1 MKSTTWT
8 RLGHWYLWPWDLGGH
23 RDMFLFSHAVQ
34 CRLSTYY
41 GTIWLVHSSHIYN
54 RNGLILRRV
63 DFQTTRVT
71 CRPEENQFAPFTE
84 QKFLEVF
91 IWIQCE
97 RQVIW
102 QTTSCMYYFRPL
114 LHKILRG
121 FHLNPVWAPSYLTNH
136 FVYVLLQTIATRFPS
151 AVIRIWIN
159 PLGHSA
165 DSCPSIYELVPVKK
179 IMIKNTKMISYL

>member
-71 CRPEENQFAPFTE
+71 CRPEENQFASF
-84 QKFLEVF
+84 Q
-91 IWIQCE
+91 
-97 RQVIW
+97 RA
-102 QTTSCMYYFRPL
+102 
-114 LHKILRG
+114 KILRG
-121 FHLNPVWAPSYLTNH
+121 FHLNPMWAPSYLTNYL
-136 FVYVLLQTIATRFPS
+136 VYVLLQTIATRFSS

-179 IMIKNTKMISYL
+179 IMIKNTKRISYL